1 MAQAQVTEI
10 LKASYDSLFK
20 ALSDYEKYPEF
31 VEGCKT
37 AVILEKNQ
45 VGEDVSAVVDYHVS
59 MMKDIQY
66 TLQQKS
72 NLSAGKVE
80 WSLKSS
86 PDLKK
91 NTGSY
96 ALKKVSP
103 DTTEVTLTM
112 DIEFNFSIPSFI
124 LSKLVKTS
132 LPGMLRNFEK
142 RAQKL

>member
-20 ALSDYEKYPEF
+20 ALSDYEQYPEF

-96 ALKKVSP
+96 ALKKVSS